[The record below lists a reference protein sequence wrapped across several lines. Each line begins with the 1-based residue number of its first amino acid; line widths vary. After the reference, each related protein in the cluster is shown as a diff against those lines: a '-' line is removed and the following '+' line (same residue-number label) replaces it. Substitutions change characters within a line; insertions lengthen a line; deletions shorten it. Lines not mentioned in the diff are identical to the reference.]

1 MFTEFWGLPTLM
13 NIIFLADNHILYIYI
28 YIYIY
33 IYVGF
38 PSAAAIFMLKKISVG
53 PIIFT
58 KTTFSKVQS
67 VKH

>member
-13 NIIFLADNHILYIYI
+13 NIIFLADNHI
-28 YIYIY
+28 IY

-53 PIIFT
+53 PIVFT